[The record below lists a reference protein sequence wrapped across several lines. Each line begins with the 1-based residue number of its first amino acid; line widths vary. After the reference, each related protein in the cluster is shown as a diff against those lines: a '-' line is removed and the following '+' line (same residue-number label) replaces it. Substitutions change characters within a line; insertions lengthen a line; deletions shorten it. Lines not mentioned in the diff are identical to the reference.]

1 MKSARDYSLI
11 QTYIWSPKCLSRGIS
26 RIPDLG
32 CITGPI
38 ARGNFPRNRPWATD
52 ILNLV
57 TQVGAKG
64 LFQASCIV
72 AGLLTTAGMVPMSTV
87 LAQKL
92 PSLTNRAG
100 DCHQLHR
107 AIDSLTKPLGFFLQL
122 FYGLFPGLVALE
134 QLIGHI

>member
-1 MKSARDYSLI
+1 MSG
-11 QTYIWSPKCLSRGIS
+11 T
-26 RIPDLG
+26 
-32 CITGPI
+32 T
-38 ARGNFPRNRPWATD
+38 ARGNIPRNRPWVTD

-92 PSLTNRAG
+92 PFLTHRAG
-100 DCHQLHR
+100 DCRHLHR
-107 AIDSLTKPLGFFLQL
+107 AIDSLAKPLGFFLQL
-122 FYGLFPGLVALE
+122 SYGLFLDLVALK
-134 QLIGHI
+134 QLIGHIQQGKDNQIQG